1 MRKNRKSIILALVI
15 SLMLT
20 MAVPATNAYA
30 KQVLLQQ
37 GANGNEVL
45 QLQAQ
50 LQQLGYYSGGVDGIF
65 GPGTFSAVINFQ
77 RDSGLEADGIVG
89 QQTAQALKSSSTTA
103 GSGSASTETTMSA
116 DEVLRLQT
124 MLKTIGYYQGG
135 LDGDF
140 GPLTRSALLNF
151 QTDSGLEADGVV
163 GPATLKALQGASAA
177 PSSVSRGSNLNRKGD
192 AVVSLARKYL
202 GTRYAWA
209 GSSPGGFDCS
219 GFTSYIYKQLGVG
232 LPRTSTAQFQAGVQV
247 SKPSVGDLV
256 FFTTYQ
262 RGASHVGIYIG
273 NNQFIHASSGA
284 GKVIITSLSDAYYSK
299 RYLGARKVL

>member
-1 MRKNRKSIILALVI
+1 MRKNRKNIILGLVI

-20 MAVPATNAYA
+20 MTVPATNAYA